1 MTRVGQNPMY
11 TVYIQYFWL
20 GSHQIYGHLW
30 YVYVVW
36 PTLDIIHGC
45 APLSTPMSITL
56 PLAIIHCAGMGT
68 ESTPYT
74 NFTATREGGGGGQ
87 VVSME
92 WMNPVS
98 SRTGGVKSGE
108 GGMNEEP
115 LYALPDQVPRAV
127 PQGMSEV
134 YGSQVRGGLWCAFRV
149 G

>member
-1 MTRVGQNPMY
+1 M
-11 TVYIQYFWL
+11 
-20 GSHQIYGHLW
+20 
-30 YVYVVW
+30 
-36 PTLDIIHGC
+36 
-45 APLSTPMSITL
+45 
-56 PLAIIHCAGMGT
+56 
-68 ESTPYT
+68 
-74 NFTATREGGGGGQ
+74 
-87 VVSME
+87 VSME